1 MCTRSSKMFI
11 TISIKILLGKRIV
24 PWTIVDLLTEDRT
37 FSAVFSEVKAG
48 KHDSIP
54 VCDEL
59 KRATIKQVLVGHT
72 IDKLVVVSENQ
83 SVFTICQAF
92 GKVVEFRVE
101 LLEEQNL
108 YLIPTKNAFDVMAMA
123 QRRAQLGDN
132 GVPKKI
138 PESTSKDRLFNDLI
152 QLMKD
157 INVKWSDP
165 NSFVVPF
172 LKSLL
177 KYFGIS
183 MAIIIQLL
191 NALLQFQVYSQLSQA
206 TIVRKSTSTE
216 KGHERICD
224 LQS

>member
-59 KRATIKQVLVGHT
+59 KRATIKHVLVAGHT
-72 IDKLVVVSENQ
+72 VDKLVVVSENQ
-83 SVFTICQAF
+83 SVFTICQEF

-101 LLEEQNL
+101 LFEEQNL

-123 QRRAQLGDN
+123 
-132 GVPKKI
+132 
-138 PESTSKDRLFNDLI
+138 
-152 QLMKD
+152 
-157 INVKWSDP
+157 
-165 NSFVVPF
+165 
-172 LKSLL
+172 
-177 KYFGIS
+177 
-183 MAIIIQLL
+183 
-191 NALLQFQVYSQLSQA
+191 
-206 TIVRKSTSTE
+206 
-216 KGHERICD
+216 
-224 LQS
+224 